1 MNMSNEDDAA
11 LARRAAVVEAEAKAA
26 YGEENWAA
34 AMRSLT
40 RQVAEGRLE
49 GADIAKKMCKPTA
62 VADLFY
68 QAAGEMSD
76 ADWRAWRDSQ
86 PKRAE
91 RIERAKR

>member
-1 MNMSNEDDAA
+1 MSNEDNDAA
-11 LARRAAVVEAEAKAA
+11 LARRAAQLEAEARAA
-26 YGEENWAA
+26 YGVETWAA

-40 RQVAEGRLE
+40 ALVAEGRLE
-49 GADIAKKMCKPTA
+49 STDIVRKMSKPTA
-62 VADLFY
+62 AVDLFY

-91 RIERAKR
+91 RIEMSRR